1 VRVYAGADPVT
12 GRRHDLVEVIPA
24 GPRAATLAEEA
35 RTRLLNQVDEKR
47 QPRTNATVNQLLE
60 RHFELG
66 TWERSTRAT
75 YVGYADKHIRPLIG
89 GVQVGALD
97 AGVFDSFYAELRR
110 CRDHCGRKRY
120 IDHRTPYEHECD
132 GRCRPHECRP
142 LGTSTI
148 RQIHFILSGALK
160 RAVRWGWIGS
170 NPIVQAEPPPAP
182 KPKPRPPTPQEA
194 GRILTEAWADPG
206 WGTFV
211 WLAIVTGVRRG
222 ELCAL
227 RWRDIDLSTRVISL
241 SRSIGQRNRETWE
254 KDTKDHQHR
263 RIALDPETVRVL
275 TEHWQRFVERCKELG
290 IPQSDDA
297 FLFSLAPDGSTYL
310 RPNSVSER
318 YSDLAERLGIRTSL
332 HKLRHYSATE
342 LIAAG
347 VDIRTVAGRL
357 GHGGGGT
364 TTLRVYAA
372 WVSESDQ
379 RAAGSLFAR
388 MPVRPEE
395 STRRPARGDRAP
407 YPYEVIAEMLRGVIA
422 SGALP
427 VGAFLPTLKAIAADR
442 AVAIGTAHRAVSLLV
457 GWGFA
462 EVVPGRG
469 VRVLTDRPAVV
480 VEEPP
485 APVVTEQPAP
495 AVDEVLRAAFSS
507 GRTGIGAP
515 LPRGIHT
522 HPSRPGESGR

>member
-1 VRVYAGADPVT
+1 
-12 GRRHDLVEVIPA
+12 
-24 GPRAATLAEEA
+24 
-35 RTRLLNQVDEKR
+35 
-47 QPRTNATVNQLLE
+47 
-60 RHFELG
+60 
-66 TWERSTRAT
+66 
-75 YVGYADKHIRPLIG
+75 
-89 GVQVGALD
+89 
-97 AGVFDSFYAELRR
+97 
-110 CRDHCGRKRY
+110 
-120 IDHRTPYEHECD
+120 
-132 GRCRPHECRP
+132 
-142 LGTSTI
+142 
-148 RQIHFILSGALK
+148 LK
-160 RAVRWGWIGS
+160 RAVRWRWIGS
-170 NPIVQAEPPPAP
+170 NPILQAEPPAAP

-194 GRILTEAWADPG
+194 GRILTEAWTEPE
-206 WGTFV
+206 WGTIV

-227 RWRDIDLSTRVISL
+227 RWRDVDLMGRVISL

-275 TEHWQRFVERCKELG
+275 TEHRQRFVERCAELG
-290 IPQSDDA
+290 ITLSDDA

-372 WVSESDQ
+372 WVSKSDQ

-388 MPVRPEE
+388 MPGRPEE
-395 STRRPARGDRAP
+395 PHPRPSRVDRAP
-407 YPYEVIAEMLRGVIA
+407 YPYEVIAETLRGVIA

-427 VGAFLPTLKAIAADR
+427 VGAFLPTLKAIAAKH
-442 AVAIGTAHRAVSLLV
+442 AVAVGTAHRAVSLLV
-457 GWGFA
+457 QLGYA
-462 EVVPGRG
+462 EVVSGRS
-469 VRVLTDRPAVV
+469 VRVLTDRPATV
-480 VEEPP
+480 VEEVP

-495 AVDEVLRAAFSS
+495 VVNDGDKPAPMLDFVVRRRGEEVTRFSACADPNSADELREVLIDALLRRGEDETRVAAYELEVRQAGGRDLIRTFVASRHRRRDLRS
-507 GRTGIGAP
+507 GSVPAI
-515 LPRGIHT
+515 
-522 HPSRPGESGR
+522 